1 MIPPHWS
8 PQYKAMAQASFERD
22 KSRLQEQ
29 IEQAVELGLWSAD
42 KAREADKKAQGLD
55 RLQING
61 AITKMHRILKEK

>member
-8 PQYKAMAQASFERD
+8 PDYKAMAQASFDRD

-55 RLQING
+55 RLQIGG
-61 AITKMHRILKEK
+61 AITKMHRILKGK